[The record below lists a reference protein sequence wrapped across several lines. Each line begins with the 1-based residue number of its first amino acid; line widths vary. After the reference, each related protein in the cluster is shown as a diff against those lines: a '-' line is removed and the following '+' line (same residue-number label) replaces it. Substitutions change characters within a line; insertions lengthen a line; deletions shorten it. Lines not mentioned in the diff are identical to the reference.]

1 MSLRQFFQV
10 LLKRAGPIMYV
21 TSFTFVNQPETNK
34 PTANDKLQFEPVDV
48 KKLTPEY
55 MIQQS
60 TIDAVNSATQS
71 LTIAC
76 TTIMKTSDEYKALL
90 NELITLSRE
99 TLEFNVTDSHWDMI
113 VELRSQVQ
121 SKKEMLTKLT
131 GYVEY
136 VHKMAVAAS
145 ELSYL
150 SGMDNLSFTLTKRI
164 DDALKIIKEEVK
176 YIMLL
181 EQEYCDVQKE
191 CIENS
196 NKVTSNKSADEKSNE
211 PT

>member
-1 MSLRQFFQV
+1 MSLRQLLRV
-10 LLKRAGPIMYV
+10 LLKRASPVMYA

-34 PTANDKLQFEPVDV
+34 PTENDKLQFEPVDV

-71 LTIAC
+71 LTVTYTAI
-76 TTIMKTSDEYKALL
+76 IKTSKEYKELL
-90 NELITLSRE
+90 SELITLSRE
-99 TLEFNVTDSHWDMI
+99 TLEFNVSDSHWDMI

-121 SKKEMLTKLT
+121 SKKEILTKLT
-131 GYVEY
+131 GYIEY

-150 SGMDNLSFTLTKRI
+150 SGLDNLSFTLTQRI
-164 DDALKIIKEEVK
+164 DDALRIIKEEVNH
-176 YIMLL
+176 IMIL
-181 EQEYCDVQKE
+181 EQEYCGVQKE
-191 CIENS
+191 CIKNS
-196 NKVTSNKSADEKSNE
+196 SKTNNESAVKEKPNDLV
-211 PT
+211 

>member
-1 MSLRQFFQV
+1 MSLRQLLRV
-10 LLKRAGPIMYV
+10 LLKRASPVMYA

-34 PTANDKLQFEPVDV
+34 PTENDKLQFEPVDV

-71 LTIAC
+71 LTVTYTA
-76 TTIMKTSDEYKALL
+76 IMKTSKEYKELL
-90 NELITLSRE
+90 SELITLSRE
-99 TLEFNVTDSHWDMI
+99 TLEFNVSDSHWDMI

-121 SKKEMLTKLT
+121 SKKEILTKLT
-131 GYVEY
+131 GYIEY

-150 SGMDNLSFTLTKRI
+150 SGLDNLSFTLTQRI
-164 DDALKIIKEEVK
+164 DDALRIIKEEVNH
-176 YIMLL
+176 IMIL
-181 EQEYCDVQKE
+181 EQEYCGVQKE
-191 CIENS
+191 CIKKSSKTNNE
-196 NKVTSNKSADEKSNE
+196 SADKEKPNE
-211 PT
+211 FI

>member
-1 MSLRQFFQV
+1 MSLRQLLRV
-10 LLKRAGPIMYV
+10 LLRKAGPVMYAA
-21 TSFTFVNQPETNK
+21 SFTFVSEPETKK
-34 PTANDKLQFEPVDV
+34 PTADDKLLFEPVDV

-71 LTIAC
+71 LTVAY
-76 TTIMKTSDEYKALL
+76 TAIMKISSEYKKLL
-90 NELITLSRE
+90 GELISLSRE
-99 TLEFNVTDSHWDMI
+99 TLEFNVTDTHWDMI
-113 VELRSQVQ
+113 VELRTKVQ

-145 ELSYL
+145 EISYL
-150 SGMDNLSFTLTKRI
+150 SGLDSLSFTLTQRI
-164 DDALKIIKEEVK
+164 DDALKNIKEEVK
-176 YIMLL
+176 NIAVL
-181 EQEYCDVQKE
+181 EQEYCDVQRE

-196 NKVTSNKSADEKSNE
+196 NKTNNESADIAEPNESN
-211 PT
+211 

>member
-1 MSLRQFFQV
+1 MLLRQLLRV
-10 LLKRAGPIMYV
+10 LLKRASPVMYA

-34 PTANDKLQFEPVDV
+34 PTENDKLQFEPVDV

-71 LTIAC
+71 LTVTYTA
-76 TTIMKTSDEYKALL
+76 IMKTSKEYKELL
-90 NELITLSRE
+90 CELITLSRE
-99 TLEFNVTDSHWDMI
+99 TLEFNVSDSHWDMI

-121 SKKEMLTKLT
+121 SKKEILTKLT

-150 SGMDNLSFTLTKRI
+150 SGLDNLSFTLTQRI
-164 DDALKIIKEEVK
+164 DDALRIIKEEVN
-176 YIMLL
+176 YIMIL
-181 EQEYCDVQKE
+181 EQEYCGVQKE
-191 CIENS
+191 CIKNS
-196 NKVTSNKSADEKSNE
+196 SKINNESADKEKPNE
-211 PT
+211 FI

>member
-1 MSLRQFFQV
+1 MSLRQLLRV
-10 LLKRAGPIMYV
+10 LLKRASPVMYA

-34 PTANDKLQFEPVDV
+34 PTENDKLQFEPVDV

-71 LTIAC
+71 LTVTYTA
-76 TTIMKTSDEYKALL
+76 IMKISKEYKELL
-90 NELITLSRE
+90 HELITLSRE
-99 TLEFNVTDSHWDMI
+99 TLEFNVSDSHWDMI

-121 SKKEMLTKLT
+121 SKKEILTKLT
-131 GYVEY
+131 GYIEY

-150 SGMDNLSFTLTKRI
+150 SGLDNLSFTLTQRI
-164 DDALKIIKEEVK
+164 DDALRIIKEEVNH
-176 YIMLL
+176 IMIL
-181 EQEYCDVQKE
+181 EQEYCGVQKE
-191 CIENS
+191 CIKNS
-196 NKVTSNKSADEKSNE
+196 SKINNESTDKEKPNE
-211 PT
+211 FI